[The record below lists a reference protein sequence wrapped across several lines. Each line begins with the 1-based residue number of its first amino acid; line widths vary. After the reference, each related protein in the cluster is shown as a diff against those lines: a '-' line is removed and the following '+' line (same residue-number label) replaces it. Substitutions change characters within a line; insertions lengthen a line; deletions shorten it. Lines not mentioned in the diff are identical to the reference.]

1 MHCIIL
7 TILGKTYVTGS
18 IAINSI
24 RRKKLR
30 CMQGDK
36 GSDGL
41 RINGLL

>member
-24 RRKKLR
+24 RR
-30 CMQGDK
+30 CMQGDY